1 MVPFLTR
8 AYPSPLYTA
17 QGDDDEEFLKQLLEE
32 FDKEFWEAM
41 EKIREGLKTGELE
54 ETKIAAHSI
63 KGSAAVFGATDLS
76 EAAKVLEH
84 AVKVSEDNPP
94 FHPLP
99 RSRPDATLPFLPPL
113 HAERGERRQGDDEN
127 GGHDRGVLQDGG
139 QGNPRERHDVILPT
153 FVLHCESVCLCK
165 K

>member
-1 MVPFLTR
+1 ML
-8 AYPSPLYTA
+8 
-17 QGDDDEEFLKQLLEE
+17 GDDDEEFLKQLLEE

-84 AVKVSEDNPP
+84 AVKNGET
-94 FHPLP
+94 
-99 RSRPDATLPFLPPL
+99 DAKEMTKMADTIEECFKTVDRETLASSLM
-113 HAERGERRQGDDEN
+113 
-127 GGHDRGVLQDGG
+127 
-139 QGNPRERHDVILPT
+139 
-153 FVLHCESVCLCK
+153 
-165 K
+165 

>member
-1 MVPFLTR
+1 
-8 AYPSPLYTA
+8 
-17 QGDDDEEFLKQLLEE
+17 
-32 FDKEFWEAM
+32 M

-84 AVKVSEDNPP
+84 AVKVSEHNPP
-94 FHPLP
+94 FHPPP

-113 HAERGERRQGDDEN
+113 FA
-127 GGHDRGVLQDGG
+127 DRGH
-139 QGNPRERHDVILPT
+139 RR
-153 FVLHCESVCLCK
+153 
-165 K
+165 